1 MNVMQIKTCMSATE
15 TALFVMAQ
23 ISIWIT
29 KTVRCVMAKINT
41 LLMEVVKLVTATM
54 SIWIMGAAY
63 CAMAKT
69 STLIMEAV

>member
-1 MNVMQIKTCMSATE
+1 MNAMQIKTCMSATE
-15 TALFVMAQ
+15 AALFVMAQ
-23 ISIWIT
+23 ISIWIMET
-29 KTVRCVMAKINT
+29 AHSVMTQINT

-63 CAMAKT
+63 CVMAKT